1 MLCPCAKDSF
11 LRCSNIAG
19 RLGYLQRERR
29 TRQAAENMGRGS
41 PSLALPV
48 LKLTIQAARPVF
60 LRQPGS
66 DLGQQVP

>member
-19 RLGYLQRERR
+19 RLGYLQGERR
-29 TRQAAENMGRGS
+29 TRQGAENMGS

-48 LKLTIQAARPVF
+48 LKLTIRAARPVF
-60 LRQPGS
+60 QRQLGS